1 MPAQGFI
8 PWDNE
13 SFTCATPKE
22 FASAVAHQRVR
33 KERNELYISSN
44 DSAQKRNAW

>member
-8 PWDNE
+8 PWDNG
-13 SFTCATPKE
+13 SFTCATPNE
-22 FASAVAHQRVR
+22 FANSSHQRVR